1 MRTLSRG
8 FTLIELIVVIA
19 ILGILVVGIITIVNP
34 FLQISKSRDA
44 GRKTALKNI
53 QTVLEQY
60 YNDKGIYPVPASNPC
75 TSDMT
80 ATCWNVGA
88 SSFLGANAS
97 GYIKTLPQDPTLK
110 GTGCGAGT
118 QTYAYYATNGGKN
131 YLLTTSLE
139 VTGDPSIAAGQPT
152 AYTAAAGE
160 PCTGHNYKLVSQ
172 QQ

>member
-60 YNDKGIYPVPASNPC
+60 YNDKGVYPSTAC
-75 TSDMT
+75 TSDQT
-80 ATCWNVGA
+80 ALCWSLGA

-97 GYIKTLPQDPTLK
+97 GYIKTLPQDPTPK
-110 GTGCGAGT
+110 GSGCGAGT
-118 QTYAYYATNGGKN
+118 QNYSYYPTNSGKN
-131 YLLTTSLE
+131 YLLTASLE
-139 VTGDPSIAAGQPT
+139 VTGDPAVAAGQPT
-152 AYTAAAGE
+152 AYTASGSE